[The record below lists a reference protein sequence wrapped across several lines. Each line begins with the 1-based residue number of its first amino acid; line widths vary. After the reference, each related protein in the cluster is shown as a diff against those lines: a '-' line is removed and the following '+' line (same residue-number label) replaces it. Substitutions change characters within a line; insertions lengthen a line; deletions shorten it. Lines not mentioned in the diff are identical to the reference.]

1 MKTLLKAEIIL
12 LLACL
17 LYCFAPLRC
26 EAADY
31 TITEAELTRLET
43 NLTQLAEINNQSQTE
58 LQTLREQLTVS
69 QEALTKAKQQSAEQ
83 QVQLQNLKAITNQ
96 QENLLQS
103 ANKSLNE
110 YEAEMK
116 EKQRSLERQRNIAYV
131 IAVCM
136 LCVAVR

>member
-26 EAADY
+26 EAAEY
-31 TITEAELTRLET
+31 RITEAELARLET
-43 NLTQLAEINNQSQTE
+43 SLTQLAEINNQSQTE
-58 LQTLREQLTVS
+58 LQILREQLTVS

-83 QVQLQNLKAITNQ
+83 QVQLQNLKIITKQ
-96 QENLLQS
+96 QDSLLQS

-110 YEAEMK
+110 YEQEEKA
-116 EKQRSLERQRNIAYV
+116 KQRSLERQRNIAYI
-131 IAVCM
+131 IAAG
-136 LCVAVR
+136 LLYVAVK

>member
-1 MKTLLKAEIIL
+1 MKKILIAEIVL
-12 LLACL
+12 LLLCL
-17 LYCFAPLRC
+17 LYCFVPTSCL
-26 EAADY
+26 AAE
-31 TITEAELTRLET
+31 ITEAELARLET

-69 QEALTKAKQQSAEQ
+69 QEALTKAKQQSAAQ
-83 QVQLQNLKAITNQ
+83 QVQLQNLKAITVQ

-110 YEAEMK
+110 YEQEMK
-116 EKQRSLERQRNIAYV
+116 EKQRSLERQRNIAYIV
-131 IAVCM
+131 AIAM

>member
-1 MKTLLKAEIIL
+1 MKKLLKIEFIL

-17 LYCFAPLRC
+17 FYCFVPWQC
-26 EAADY
+26 EAAEY
-31 TITEAELTRLET
+31 RITEAELTRLET
-43 NLTQLAEINNQSQTE
+43 NLTQLEAINNQSQQE
-58 LQTLREQLTVS
+58 LQMLREQLTVS

-83 QVQLQNLKAITNQ
+83 QVQLQNLKIITKQ
-96 QENLLQS
+96 QDSLLQS

-110 YEAEMK
+110 YEQEMK